1 MKYTKIHSSNY
12 SNQEKNLNNSID
24 SSRTSDTISTLY
36 NSSDIIPLK
45 NDLDVNLEKRKDI
58 YYDSLLYDDNIL
70 NLNDNK
76 IDISDKEEEDNNI
89 NNKSQY
95 FKFKMQ
101 ISIILCSIYLFL
113 FLISIPKHLIKTN
126 QIKNINLL
134 LTNNKTEKI
143 HILINNFQFSFIKNQ
158 TNNTNKNDS
167 NEFSGYLLEYN
178 INKIYITRWL
188 IGFIYFS
195 IRNFCFVF
203 SDYQKKNNN
212 FMFKNKIDFLQKLSC
227 LLFPLCLFFYDIKN
241 NTHSFVNIKNE
252 NINNK
257 LIYYYVLIDKHSS
270 WNDYVDGIIPTIS
283 YFLISIIYNGI
294 EQSIGTYLN
303 GKRKISKLV

>member
-1 MKYTKIHSSNY
+1 MQYTKTDSSNY

-36 NSSDIIPLK
+36 NSDIIPLK
-45 NDLDVNLEKRKDI
+45 NDLDLNLEKRKDI
-58 YYDSLLYDDNIL
+58 YYDSILYDDNIL

-76 IDISDKEEEDNNI
+76 IDVSDKIEDNNT

-134 LTNNKTEKI
+134 LTTNKTEKI
-143 HILINNFQFSFIKNQ
+143 HILINNLRFSFVKNE
-158 TNNTNKNDS
+158 TNNTNKNDT

-178 INKIYITRWL
+178 INKVYITRWL

-227 LLFPLCLFFYDIKN
+227 LLFPLWLFYYDIKN

-252 NINNK
+252 NINDK
-257 LIYYYVLIDKHSS
+257 LIYYYVLTDKHSS
-270 WNDYVDGIIPTIS
+270 WNDYVEGIIPTLS